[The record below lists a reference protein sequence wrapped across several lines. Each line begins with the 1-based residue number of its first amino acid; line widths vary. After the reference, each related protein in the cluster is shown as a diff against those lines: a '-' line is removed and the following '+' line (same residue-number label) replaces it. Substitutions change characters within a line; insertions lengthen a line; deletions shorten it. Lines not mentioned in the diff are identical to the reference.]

1 VLKTV
6 SAKLSA
12 SAALALLIVVA
23 VTGIG
28 LLTQQQLLARA
39 QSISAAADAVRQVTA
54 VRAALA
60 RARRHEQEAIVA
72 TAHADLMEL
81 RAASWSE
88 AMQELRRA
96 LAGLRGSIG
105 TAAGQGDALATVDA
119 HLKRYETGF
128 QDTLAAV
135 KQGLLGDASIADG
148 TMEEPR
154 QGIEAADGQV
164 AQLAQAL
171 VTRADET
178 RAQMLTASRQAR
190 ATALAL
196 LALFAGIGIASAV
209 LMRRAILR
217 PLAEAIAIARRVA
230 AGNLAPAEVR
240 PRGDE
245 FGQLLR
251 ALDDMRGQ
259 LQALVA
265 GVGSSVES
273 VATAATEIANGN
285 LDLSVRTERQAASLQ
300 AASFAVQ
307 RVSDSI
313 VHSAGGAQ
321 AASAAADTMFGAAQ
335 RDGERVGRVVE
346 TMQRILQATQRIQ
359 QITALIDDIAT
370 QTHILGLNASVE
382 ASNAGERGRGFGVVA
397 ANVRQLA
404 ERCREAASDVRS
416 LLAEARGQA
425 DEGMQLARQA
435 GSGIV
440 ALIGSAR
447 AVSEHVGAISRSA
460 QEQRDAIEAVG
471 ASMAEIDGATQQN
484 AALVEQAAAAAQS
497 LKDQADRLAETV
509 AAFKLS

>member
-1 VLKTV
+1 MLKTV

-23 VTGIG
+23 VAGIG
-28 LLTQQQLLARA
+28 LLAQQQLLARA

-81 RAASWSE
+81 RAARWTD
-88 AMQELRRA
+88 AMQELRSA
-96 LAGLRGSIG
+96 LAALRDSIDG
-105 TAAGQGDALATVDA
+105 PGGQDDALAAVDA
-119 HLKRYETGF
+119 HLKRYEAGF
-128 QDTLAAV
+128 QETLAAV

-154 QGIEAADGQV
+154 QRIEAADRQV

-171 VTRADET
+171 VTRAAEA
-178 RAQMLTASRQAR
+178 RAQMLAASRQAR

-196 LALFAGIGIASAV
+196 LALFAGIGITGAV

-217 PLAEAIAIARRVA
+217 PLAEANAIARRVA
-230 AGNLAPAEVR
+230 AGDLSPARLR
-240 PRGDE
+240 PRRDE

-251 ALDDMRGQ
+251 ALDDMRAQ

-265 GVGSSVES
+265 GVGGSVES
-273 VATAATEIANGN
+273 VAAAATEIANGN
-285 LDLSVRTERQAASLQ
+285 LDLSMRTERQAASLQ

-313 VHSAGGAQ
+313 VHSTAGAQ
-321 AASAAADTMFGAAQ
+321 AASTAADTMFGAAQ
-335 RDGERVGRVVE
+335 RDGERVACVVE
-346 TMQRILQATQRIQ
+346 TMQRMLQATQRIQ
-359 QITALIDDIAT
+359 QITALIDDIAA
-370 QTHILGLNASVE
+370 QTHILGLNAAVE

-397 ANVRQLA
+397 SHVRQLA

-416 LLAEARGQA
+416 LLAEARCQA

-435 GSGIV
+435 GSGIA

-447 AVSEHVGAISRSA
+447 SVSEHVGSISRSA
-460 QEQRDAIEAVG
+460 REQRDAIEAVG

-484 AALVEQAAAAAQS
+484 AALVEEAAAAAQS
-497 LKDQADRLAETV
+497 LKDQANRLAESV
-509 AAFKLS
+509 AAFKLV